1 MHSTV
6 ERDGRGRSA
15 QQRAGRECEAGWGG
29 AGWVWLSQLRLVNFR
44 NFRAL
49 RLEPQPGVLLFSGH
63 NGQGKTN
70 LLESV
75 YVLATTRSPRTSVER
90 ELLSWRAPE
99 DADLAA
105 VTPPFARLEARVRR
119 LSGETHLELTFE
131 GERSGNANGPGAVT
145 RDIKV
150 NGLATRAAGLVGQ
163 LPVVYFSPADV
174 DLAGGSPSG
183 RRQYLNLA
191 NSQASPSHLRA
202 LQRYNRVLLQR
213 NQVLRLVRERRQLAT
228 ALEPWT
234 EQMVSW
240 GAQIL
245 HQRLTMLRE
254 MNARIADI
262 FRDLA
267 GSTEGLEVVYRST
280 VCETPHDPESVAALQ
295 QAYKRQ
301 QTSIATREIEQAVS
315 LVGPH
320 RDDFT
325 FVLDGVDLNTY
336 GSRGQQ
342 RLAVLALKLAE
353 ADWMRAAIGEIP
365 VVLLD
370 DVLSE
375 LDPQRRAYVLQ
386 RVAEPEPS
394 RTRQVWITTTE
405 TDLLAADSA
414 LATAQHYTIEAGQV
428 HAVSMRE

>member
-1 MHSTV
+1 M
-6 ERDGRGRSA
+6 
-15 QQRAGRECEAGWGG
+15 
-29 AGWVWLSQLRLVNFR
+29 WLSQLTLANFR

-49 RLEPQPGVLLFSGH
+49 RLEPQPGVLLFCGQ

-90 ELLSWRAPE
+90 ELLSWRAAE

-105 VTPPFARLEARVRR
+105 VVPPFARLEARVRR
-119 LSGETHLELTFE
+119 LEGEVHLELTFE
-131 GERSGNANGPGAVT
+131 AERSSTDGAAPGAVT
-145 RDIKV
+145 RGIKV
-150 NGLATRAAGLVGQ
+150 NGLATRATGLVGQ

-174 DLAGGSPSG
+174 DLAGGAPSG

-191 NSQASPSHLRA
+191 NSQVSPSHLRA

-213 NQVLRLVRERRQLAT
+213 NQVLRLIRERRQSPG

-234 EQMVSW
+234 EQMLDW

-245 HQRLTMLRE
+245 RQRLTMLRDID
-254 MNARIADI
+254 ARLAPI

-267 GSTEGLEVVYRST
+267 GTSETLQLVYRST
-280 VCETPHDPESVAALQ
+280 VCDTAADPADLVESF
-295 QAYKRQ
+295 RQ
-301 QTSIATREIEQAVS
+301 RQVHLATREVDQAVS

-325 FVLDGVDLNTY
+325 FVLDGIDLNTY

-353 ADWMRAAIGEIP
+353 ADWMRAEIGELP

-370 DVLSE
+370 DMLSE

-394 RTRQVWITTTE
+394 HQRQVWITSADANDE
-405 TDLLAADSA
+405 SHLRELLSM
-414 LATAQHYTIEAGQV
+414 AQRFVIDAGQV
-428 HAVSMRE
+428 RTA

>member
-1 MHSTV
+1 
-6 ERDGRGRSA
+6 
-15 QQRAGRECEAGWGG
+15 
-29 AGWVWLSQLRLVNFR
+29 VWLSALRLVNFR
-44 NFRAL
+44 NFRSL
-49 RLEPQPGVLLFSGH
+49 RLETQPGVLVFSGH

-105 VTPPFARLEARVRR
+105 VMPPFARLDARVRR
-119 LSGETHLELTFE
+119 LNGEIHLELTFE
-131 GERSGNANGPGAVT
+131 GERPATNGTQMSGTGTGAVT

-150 NGLATRAAGLVGQ
+150 NGLATRASGLVGQ

-191 NSQASPSHLRA
+191 NSQASPAHLRA

-213 NQVLRLVRERRQLAT
+213 NQVLRLVREHRQAPT

-234 EQMVSW
+234 EQMVNW
-240 GAQIL
+240 GVQIL
-245 HQRLTMLRE
+245 HQRLTMLAEVNSRVSG
-254 MNARIADI
+254 I

-267 GSTEGLEVVYRST
+267 GGDDRLEVAYRST
-280 VCETPHDPESVAALQ
+280 VCESTEAPTTGQLEEAFRARQSSVAN
-295 QAYKRQ
+295 
-301 QTSIATREIEQAVS
+301 REVEQAVS

-325 FVLDGVDLNTY
+325 FMLEGIDLNTY

-353 ADWMRAAIGEIP
+353 AEWMRAAIGEIP

-386 RVAEPEPS
+386 RVAEPEP
-394 RTRQVWITTTE
+394 TQQRQVWITTTE
-405 TDLLAADSA
+405 PDLSLADSF
-414 LATAQHYTIEAGQV
+414 LTSAQHFLIDAGQV
-428 HAVSMRE
+428 RPA

>member
-1 MHSTV
+1 M
-6 ERDGRGRSA
+6 
-15 QQRAGRECEAGWGG
+15 
-29 AGWVWLSQLRLVNFR
+29 WLSQLTLVNFR
-44 NFRAL
+44 NFRAV
-49 RLEPQPGVLLFSGH
+49 RLEPQPGLLLFSGP

-70 LLESV
+70 LLEAV

-90 ELLSWRAPE
+90 ELLCWRPAE

-105 VTPPFARLEARVRR
+105 VVPPFARLESRVRR
-119 LSGETHLELTFE
+119 RDGEVHLELTFE
-131 GERSGNANGPGAVT
+131 AERAGNNGATPGAVT
-145 RDIKV
+145 RGIKV
-150 NGLATRAAGLVGQ
+150 NGLATRATGLVGQ
-163 LPVVYFSPADV
+163 LPVVYFSPGDV
-174 DLAGGSPSG
+174 DLAGGPPAG

-213 NQVLRLVRERRQLAT
+213 NQVLRLVRERRQSSS

-234 EQMVSW
+234 EQMVEW

-245 HQRLTMLRE
+245 RQRLAMVSDVDR
-254 MNARIADI
+254 RIAGI

-267 GSTEGLEVVYRST
+267 GTSETLRVVYRST
-280 VCETPHDPESVAALQ
+280 VCDTSTDTVALIESFRER
-295 QAYKRQ
+295 QA
-301 QTSIATREIEQAVS
+301 TMGAREVDQAVS

-325 FVLDGVDLNTY
+325 FYLDGVDLNTY

-353 ADWMRAAIGEIP
+353 ADWMRDEIGELP

-375 LDPQRRAYVLQ
+375 LDPQRREYVLR
-386 RVAEPEPS
+386 RVAQPEAS
-394 RTRQVWITTTE
+394 QQRQVWITSTE
-405 TDLLAADSA
+405 ANEHWQTHDLLRAAQRYLIDA
-414 LATAQHYTIEAGQV
+414 GRVRTA
-428 HAVSMRE
+428 

>member
-1 MHSTV
+1 M
-6 ERDGRGRSA
+6 
-15 QQRAGRECEAGWGG
+15 
-29 AGWVWLSQLRLVNFR
+29 WLSQLTLVNFR
-44 NFRAL
+44 NFANL
-49 RLEPQPGVLLFSGH
+49 RLEPRPGVLLFCGR

-90 ELLSWRAPE
+90 ELLSWRTPE

-105 VTPPFARLEARVRR
+105 VMTPFARLEARVRR
-119 LSGETHLELTFE
+119 LDGDIHLEVTFE
-131 GERSGNANGPGAVT
+131 GDRSGVDANAAPGAVT
-145 RDIKV
+145 RGIKV
-150 NGLATRAAGLVGQ
+150 NGLPTRASGLVGQ

-174 DLAGGSPSG
+174 ELAGGSPSG

-191 NSQASPSHLRA
+191 NSQASQKHMRA

-213 NQVLRLVRERRQLAT
+213 NQVLRLVREGRQPMS

-234 EQMVSW
+234 EQMLEW
-240 GAQIL
+240 GAL
-245 HQRLTMLRE
+245 VLGQRVTMLGQLDE
-254 MNARIADI
+254 RITTI

-267 GSTEGLEVVYRST
+267 GSTETLRVAYKSTACDADAASEPLELKEAFRQRQVQ
-280 VCETPHDPESVAALQ
+280 VAA
-295 QAYKRQ
+295 
-301 QTSIATREIEQAVS
+301 REVDQAVS

-325 FVLDGVDLNTY
+325 FLLDDVDLNTY

-353 ADWMRAAIGEIP
+353 ADWMHAEIGELPI
-365 VVLLD
+365 VLLD

-375 LDPQRRAYVLQ
+375 LDPQRRGYVLQ
-386 RVAEPEPS
+386 RVAEPDP
-394 RTRQVWITTTE
+394 TQQRQVWITTTE
-405 TDLLAADSA
+405 TTDLSASHTHEFLTSAQCFLIDAGRLRAA
-414 LATAQHYTIEAGQV
+414 
-428 HAVSMRE
+428 

>member
-1 MHSTV
+1 
-6 ERDGRGRSA
+6 
-15 QQRAGRECEAGWGG
+15 
-29 AGWVWLSQLRLVNFR
+29 VWLSQLLLVNFR
-44 NFRAL
+44 NFRSL
-49 RLEPQPGVLLFSGH
+49 RLAPQPGVLLFCGQ

-90 ELLSWRAPE
+90 ELLSWRTPE
-99 DADLAA
+99 DPDLAA
-105 VTPPFARLEARVRR
+105 VVAPFARVEARVRR
-119 LSGETHLELTFE
+119 LEAEVHLELTFE
-131 GERSGNANGPGAVT
+131 GERAPGNGSVGTASGPVT
-145 RDIKV
+145 RAIKV
-150 NGLATRAAGLVGQ
+150 NGLATRATGLVGQ

-191 NSQASPSHLRA
+191 NSQVSPGHLRA

-213 NQVLRLVRERRQLAT
+213 NQVLRLVRERRQPHS

-234 EQMVSW
+234 EQMIDW

-245 HQRLTMLRE
+245 HQRLAMLRDVDTRL
-254 MNARIADI
+254 ASI

-267 GSTEGLEVVYRST
+267 GSSETLRVIYRPTSSEASAESSPEIPDLQRAFRQRQAQLATKEV
-280 VCETPHDPESVAALQ
+280 
-295 QAYKRQ
+295 
-301 QTSIATREIEQAVS
+301 EQAVS

-325 FVLDGVDLNTY
+325 FVLDDVDLNTY

-353 ADWMRAAIGEIP
+353 ADWMRAEIGELP
-365 VVLLD
+365 LVLLD

-386 RVAEPEPS
+386 RVAEPEPT
-394 RTRQVWITTTE
+394 RERQVWITS
-405 TDLLAADSA
+405 TDADPA
-414 LATAQHYTIEAGQV
+414 PIHDVLGDAQRFVIDTGQIRTA
-428 HAVSMRE
+428 

>member
-1 MHSTV
+1 M
-6 ERDGRGRSA
+6 
-15 QQRAGRECEAGWGG
+15 
-29 AGWVWLSQLRLVNFR
+29 WLSQLALVNFR
-44 NFRAL
+44 NLVHL
-49 RLEPQPGVLLFSGH
+49 RLEPQPGVLLFCGR

-75 YVLATTRSPRTSVER
+75 YVLATTRSPRTNVER
-90 ELLSWRAPE
+90 ELLSWRTPE

-105 VTPPFARLEARVRR
+105 VVAPFARLEARVRR
-119 LSGETHLELTFE
+119 LEGEVHLELTFE
-131 GERSGNANGPGAVT
+131 GERPGAEGGLTGPVS
-145 RDIKV
+145 RGIKV
-150 NGLATRAAGLVGQ
+150 NGLVTRATGLVGQ
-163 LPVVYFSPADV
+163 LPVVYFSPGDV
-174 DLAGGSPSG
+174 ELAGGPPSG

-213 NQVLRLVRERRQLAT
+213 NQVLRLVRERRQSSS

-234 EQMVSW
+234 EQMVEW
-240 GAQIL
+240 GALIL
-245 HQRLTMLRE
+245 RQRLAMVGDVDR
-254 MNARIADI
+254 RIAGI

-267 GSTEGLEVVYRST
+267 GTSETLRVVYRST
-280 VCETPHDPESVAALQ
+280 VCDTSTDTVVLIESFRER
-295 QAYKRQ
+295 QA
-301 QTSIATREIEQAVS
+301 TMGAREVDQAVS

-325 FVLDGVDLNTY
+325 FFLDGVDLNTY

-353 ADWMRAAIGEIP
+353 ADWMRDEIGELP

-375 LDPQRRAYVLQ
+375 LDPQRREYVLR
-386 RVAEPEPS
+386 RVAQPEAS
-394 RTRQVWITTTE
+394 QQRQVWITTTE
-405 TDLLAADSA
+405 TSDRSLA
-414 LATAQHYTIEAGQV
+414 HE
-428 HAVSMRE
+428 

>member
-1 MHSTV
+1 M
-6 ERDGRGRSA
+6 
-15 QQRAGRECEAGWGG
+15 
-29 AGWVWLSQLRLVNFR
+29 WLSQLTLANFR

-49 RLEPQPGVLLFSGH
+49 RLEPQPGVLLFCGQ

-90 ELLSWRAPE
+90 ELLSWRAAE

-105 VTPPFARLEARVRR
+105 VVPPFARLEARVRR
-119 LSGETHLELTFE
+119 LEGEVHLELTFE
-131 GERSGNANGPGAVT
+131 AERSSTDGAAPGAVT
-145 RDIKV
+145 RGIKV
-150 NGLATRAAGLVGQ
+150 NGLATRATGLVGQ

-174 DLAGGSPSG
+174 DLAGGAPSG

-191 NSQASPSHLRA
+191 NSQVSPSHLRA

-213 NQVLRLVRERRQLAT
+213 NQVLRLIRERRQSPG

-234 EQMVSW
+234 EQMLDW

-245 HQRLTMLRE
+245 RQRLTMLRDID
-254 MNARIADI
+254 AHLAPI

-267 GSTEGLEVVYRST
+267 GTSETLQLVYRST
-280 VCETPHDPESVAALQ
+280 VCDAAADPADLVESFRQRQVHLAA
-295 QAYKRQ
+295 
-301 QTSIATREIEQAVS
+301 REVDQAVS

-325 FVLDGVDLNTY
+325 FVLDGIDLNTY

-353 ADWMRAAIGEIP
+353 ADWMRAEIGELP

-370 DVLSE
+370 DMLSE

-386 RVAEPEPS
+386 RVAEPDPS
-394 RTRQVWITTTE
+394 HQRQVWITS
-405 TDLLAADSA
+405 TDANDESHLRELLS
-414 LATAQHYTIEAGQV
+414 TAQRFVIDAGQV
-428 HAVSMRE
+428 RTA

>member
-1 MHSTV
+1 M
-6 ERDGRGRSA
+6 
-15 QQRAGRECEAGWGG
+15 
-29 AGWVWLSQLRLVNFR
+29 WLSQLRLVNFR
-44 NFRAL
+44 NYRGL
-49 RLEPQPGVLLFSGH
+49 RLEPRPGVLLFSGH

-70 LLESV
+70 LLEAV

-105 VTPPFARLEARVRR
+105 VTPAFARLDARVRR
-119 LSGETHLELTFE
+119 LGGEVHLELTFE
-131 GERSGNANGPGAVT
+131 GERPTSPGGGSSTTSATLGAIT
-145 RDIKV
+145 RSIKV
-150 NGLATRAAGLVGQ
+150 NGLPTRATGLVGQ

-191 NSQASPSHLRA
+191 LSQASATHLRA

-213 NQVLRLVRERRQLAT
+213 NQVLRLVRERRQPAG

-234 EQMVSW
+234 EQMINW

-245 HQRLTMLRE
+245 HQRLGMLRDME
-254 MNARIADI
+254 PCLASIY
-262 FRDLA
+262 RDLA
-267 GSTEGLEVVYRST
+267 GASETLRVEYRST
-280 VCETPHDPESVAALQ
+280 VSSNELETPRSLAEIEISFRQRQGQLAA
-295 QAYKRQ
+295 
-301 QTSIATREIEQAVS
+301 REVEQAVS

-325 FVLDGVDLNTY
+325 FMLADVDLNTY

-353 ADWMRAAIGEIP
+353 ADWMRSSIGEIP

-370 DVLSE
+370 DMLSE
-375 LDPQRRAYVLQ
+375 LDPPRRAYVLR
-386 RVAEPEPS
+386 RVAEPERS
-394 RTRQVWITTTE
+394 EQRQVWITSTE
-405 TDLLAADSA
+405 LELLHADHFPTS
-414 LATAQHYTIEAGQV
+414 TQRFVIEAGQV
-428 HAVSMRE
+428 HGA

>member
-1 MHSTV
+1 M
-6 ERDGRGRSA
+6 
-15 QQRAGRECEAGWGG
+15 
-29 AGWVWLSQLRLVNFR
+29 WLSQLRLVNFR
-44 NFRAL
+44 NFRSL
-49 RLEPQPGVLLFSGH
+49 RLQPQPGVLLFSGP

-119 LSGETHLELTFE
+119 LGGETHLELTFE
-131 GERSGNANGPGAVT
+131 GERASNGSGAGSVT

-174 DLAGGSPSG
+174 ELAGGSPSG

-191 NSQASPSHLRA
+191 NSQASPNHLRA

-213 NQVLRLVRERRQLAT
+213 NQVLRLVRERRQLPT

-245 HQRLTMLRE
+245 HQRLSMLHDI
-254 MNARIADI
+254 NARVADI

-267 GSTEGLEVVYRST
+267 GSSEGLEVVYRST
-280 VCETPHDPESVAALQ
+280 VCDSPAEPESTPVLEDGFRRQQASVAA
-295 QAYKRQ
+295 
-301 QTSIATREIEQAVS
+301 REIDQAVS

-394 RTRQVWITTTE
+394 RQRQVWITTTE
-405 TDLLAADSA
+405 TDLLTAESA
-414 LATAQHYTIEAGQV
+414 LAAAQRFTIESGQV
-428 HAVSMRE
+428 HAASTPE

>member
-1 MHSTV
+1 
-6 ERDGRGRSA
+6 
-15 QQRAGRECEAGWGG
+15 
-29 AGWVWLSQLRLVNFR
+29 VWLSQLTLVNFR
-44 NFRAL
+44 NFASL
-49 RLEPQPGVLLFSGH
+49 RLEPRPGVLLFCGR

-105 VTPPFARLEARVRR
+105 VVTPFARLEARVRR
-119 LSGETHLELTFE
+119 LDGDVHLEVTFE
-131 GERSGNANGPGAVT
+131 GDRPGVETNGAPGAVT
-145 RDIKV
+145 RGIKV
-150 NGLATRAAGLVGQ
+150 NGLPTRATGLVGQ

-174 DLAGGSPSG
+174 ELAGGPPSG

-191 NSQASPSHLRA
+191 NSQASQKHMRA
-202 LQRYNRVLLQR
+202 LQRYNRVVLQR
-213 NQVLRLVRERRQLAT
+213 NQVLRLVREGRQSVS

-234 EQMVSW
+234 EQMLDW
-240 GAQIL
+240 GAL
-245 HQRLTMLRE
+245 VLGQRMKMLGQLDE
-254 MNARIADI
+254 RITTI

-267 GSTEGLEVVYRST
+267 GSTETLRV
-280 VCETPHDPESVAALQ
+280 
-295 QAYKRQ
+295 AYKSTACDAEAAAEPLELKEAFRQ
-301 QTSIATREIEQAVS
+301 RQAQLAAREVDQAVS

-325 FVLDGVDLNTY
+325 FLLDDVDLNTY

-353 ADWMRAAIGEIP
+353 ADWMHAEIGELPI
-365 VVLLD
+365 VLLD

-375 LDPQRRAYVLQ
+375 LDPERRGYVLQ
-386 RVAEPEPS
+386 RVAEPDP
-394 RTRQVWITTTE
+394 TQQRQVWITTTE
-405 TDLLAADSA
+405 TNDLSA
-414 LATAQHYTIEAGQV
+414 SHSHEFFTTAQRFLIDAGRLR
-428 HAVSMRE
+428 AA

>member
-1 MHSTV
+1 M
-6 ERDGRGRSA
+6 
-15 QQRAGRECEAGWGG
+15 
-29 AGWVWLSQLRLVNFR
+29 WLSHLKLQNFR
-44 NFRAL
+44 NFRGL
-49 RLEPQPGVLLFSGH
+49 RLEPHPGVLIFSGP

-90 ELLSWRAPE
+90 ELLSWRTPD

-105 VTPPFARLEARVRR
+105 VMAPFARLDARVRR
-119 LSGETHLELTFE
+119 LDGEVHLELTFE
-131 GERSGNANGPGAVT
+131 GERPSTNGTSTQVTGAVT

-183 RRQYLNLA
+183 RRQYLNVA
-191 NSQASPSHLRA
+191 NSQASRAHLRA

-213 NQVLRLVRERRQLAT
+213 NQSLRLVRERRQPAG

-234 EQMVSW
+234 EQMLSW
-240 GAQIL
+240 GSQIL
-245 HQRLTMLRE
+245 AQRLAMLADV
-254 MNARIADI
+254 NTRIAPI

-267 GSTEGLEVVYRST
+267 GSQDTLEVVYRST
-280 VCETPHDPESVAALQ
+280 VCEAVDQAPEALET
-295 QAYKRQ
+295 AFRERQ
-301 QTSIATREIEQAVS
+301 SQVATREIEQAVS
-315 LVGPH
+315 LIGPH

-365 VVLLD
+365 LVLLD

-375 LDPQRRAYVLQ
+375 LDPQRREYVVQ
-386 RVAEPEPS
+386 RVAEPEP
-394 RTRQVWITTTE
+394 TQQRQVWITTTE
-405 TDLLAADSA
+405 PDLSSADA
-414 LATAQHYTIEAGQV
+414 FLTQAQRYLIDAGQV
-428 HAVSMRE
+428 RPA